1 MNDDRQYLEEEYVL
15 REGHSA
21 TRYAVEGV
29 AIFAICF
36 LAVRF
41 GGWHGHLNPQE
52 EVHFV
57 GTWTALIA
65 ALVVTAVAMVMRVR
79 RLNGN

>member
-1 MNDDRQYLEEEYVL
+1 MNDDRQYLDEEFVL
-15 REGHSA
+15 NEGHSA
-21 TRYAVEGV
+21 ARYALEGV
-29 AIFAICF
+29 AVFAVCF

-52 EVHFV
+52 DVHSV

-65 ALVVTAVAMVMRVR
+65 AVAVTAVAMVMRMR
-79 RLNGN
+79 RLKGN